1 MNQRGFAPILVVLS
15 IILVIGLVIGG
26 SLYLKQKTNKS
37 SSSVT
42 QSPSSAAE
50 SSELKTYKNDVFG
63 VTFQYPAS
71 YKTENGG
78 GLITILTPNLKYST
92 DAQNNSDSMVFSVAF
107 SSADKYNSFE
117 ELKAKMSTNK
127 AGTTITES
135 IIGGNVKAL
144 HIISSKESQQ
154 VPVEEYIFLR
164 NGYTFYIHKYPHP
177 TNKQAD
183 FDKIISA
190 FKFYQPTTTFQSTS
204 VNLSTAWQDGTTMY
218 SNSNLG
224 ITFEYP
230 KTLEVQTP
238 KIDNSLFSVRI
249 LTPDIPI
256 EKRQSPEF
264 DFNVYDENTMR
275 ILITEYPNTESLSL
289 YDFIAKQN
297 KTYPGNGITDT
308 FDTYKK
314 SLKQTNVP
322 KEGSYVFEG
331 NIGENPRKEVYF
343 EHSGKVY
350 LFGLGGGN
358 NTGEGYSDDANKLFD
373 NILKSIFFL

>member
-1 MNQRGFAPILVVLS
+1 MKQKGFAPILVVLS
-15 IILVIGLVIGG
+15 LILVAGLVIGV
-26 SLYLKQKTNKS
+26 SFYLKQKMSKN

-42 QSPSSAAE
+42 QSANPTVE

-107 SSADKYNSFE
+107 SSADKYTSFD
-117 ELKAKMSTNK
+117 ELKTKMSTNK
-127 AGTTITES
+127 TGTTITES
-135 IIGGNVKAL
+135 MIGDNVKAL
-144 HIISSKESQQ
+144 HIVSTKESQQ

-177 TNKQAD
+177 TNRQAD
-183 FDKIISA
+183 FDKIIST
-190 FKFYQPTTTFQSTS
+190 FKFYQPTVTFQSTL
-204 VNLSTAWQDGTTMY
+204 VNLSTAWQDGTVKY
-218 SNSNLG
+218 ANPNLG

-230 KTLEVQTP
+230 KSLEIQTP

-264 DFNVYDENTMR
+264 DFNVYNENTMR
-275 ILITEYPNTESLSL
+275 ILITEYTNNENLSL
-289 YDFIAKQN
+289 YDYIAKQN
-297 KTYPGNGITDT
+297 KTYPGNGITEN

-314 SLKQTNVP
+314 FLKQTNVP

-343 EHSGKVY
+343 EHNGKVY
-350 LFGLGGGN
+350 VFGLGGGN

-373 NILKSIFFL
+373 NILKSIKFL

>member
-230 KTLEVQTP
+230 KTLEVQTS
-238 KIDNSLFSVRI
+238 KIDN
-249 LTPDIPI
+249 
-256 EKRQSPEF
+256 
-264 DFNVYDENTMR
+264 
-275 ILITEYPNTESLSL
+275 
-289 YDFIAKQN
+289 
-297 KTYPGNGITDT
+297 
-308 FDTYKK
+308 
-314 SLKQTNVP
+314 
-322 KEGSYVFEG
+322 
-331 NIGENPRKEVYF
+331 
-343 EHSGKVY
+343 
-350 LFGLGGGN
+350 
-358 NTGEGYSDDANKLFD
+358 
-373 NILKSIFFL
+373 